1 MGPPRVPR
9 KRSPIG
15 RARDQLCTCSKLP
28 GRTGSTLWPRPHVCG
43 SFGSR
48 RRRSPYSMAVYV
60 SPGPG
65 TPCQPPKCCGTN
77 QTSMRAKGRSWRPM
91 FLRVPRAGQATVR
104 KPRQWGTRCR
114 QRGKQTS
121 KVQTLT
127 RRASGH
133 VAFGNDNPSLRTTVS
148 SRKGDSNR
156 ADPMSEAC
164 EELWGCLA
172 HTSGGSKSKGNY
184 TLTTMLQPGGAT
196 LPQGMLGDIWGHVW
210 SSGLGE
216 LLALS
221 G

>member
-1 MGPPRVPR
+1 
-9 KRSPIG
+9 
-15 RARDQLCTCSKLP
+15 
-28 GRTGSTLWPRPHVCG
+28 
-43 SFGSR
+43 
-48 RRRSPYSMAVYV
+48 MAVYV
-60 SPGPG
+60 CPGPG
-65 TPCQPPKCCGTN
+65 TPCQPPKCCGAN
-77 QTSMRAKGRSWRPM
+77 QTSMRGKGRSWRPM
-91 FLRVPRAGQATVR
+91 FLRVLRAGQATVR

-114 QRGKQTS
+114 QRGKPTS

-156 ADPMSEAC
+156 ADPMGEAR

-216 LLALS
+216 LLAQQVGIRMLCDTPP
-221 G
+221 GPEDDRPVPAVPEGDLVC